1 MEGVEFRWLK
11 WLETLET
18 KTILVECFVGWK
30 DVLNGGEKMFG
41 NSIPSFCIKQVFLW
55 DASNSFWRHA

>member
-1 MEGVEFRWLK
+1 MEGVERWLK

-18 KTILVECFVGWK
+18 KTILVVECFVGWK
-30 DVLNGGEKMFG
+30 NVLNGGDEMFG
-41 NSIPSFCIKQVFLW
+41 NSIPSFCIKQFLSW